1 MVHLSPPEFTFGW
14 IRRLIMLIFCKRE
27 DIMSSQRQIELLW
40 QPDKIL
46 REPDPSLT
54 KKIIVFDRLIK
65 LKIACFVI

>member
-1 MVHLSPPEFTFGW
+1 
-14 IRRLIMLIFCKRE
+14 MLIFCKRE
-27 DIMSSQRQIELLW
+27 DIMSSQRQMELLW

-54 KKIIVFDRLIK
+54 KTIIGFYGLIK